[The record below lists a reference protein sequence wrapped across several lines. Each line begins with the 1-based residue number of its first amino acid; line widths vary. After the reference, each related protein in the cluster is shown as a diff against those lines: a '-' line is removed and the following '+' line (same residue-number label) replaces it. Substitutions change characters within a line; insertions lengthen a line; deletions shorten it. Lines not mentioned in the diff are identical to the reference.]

1 MDPRSALK
9 LVMEKAEK
17 KGWTCMSGAEFEV
30 SLGFLALRAGLGG
43 DYERGEADESIV
55 LPIQGDSGYNG

>member
-1 MDPRSALK
+1 VDPRSALK

-30 SLGFLALRAGLGG
+30 SLGLTLSPGDQNYVKAGG
-43 DYERGEADESIV
+43 
-55 LPIQGDSGYNG
+55 